1 MKLFIDTAN
10 IEHIRIASKW
20 GVISGA
26 TTNPS
31 LIAKEGR
38 QLVDVVKEIV
48 DLIESYMKNISI
60 ENISEIIMNK
70 VENQMMMDRR
80 RNGIF

>member
-1 MKLFIDTAN
+1 MGK
-10 IEHIRIASKW
+10 
-20 GVISGA
+20 
-26 TTNPS
+26 
-31 LIAKEGR
+31 
-38 QLVDVVKEIV
+38 KEIV

>member
-1 MKLFIDTAN
+1 MDAKAV
-10 IEHIRIASKW
+10 ERKIRERTMGK
-20 GVISGA
+20 
-26 TTNPS
+26 
-31 LIAKEGR
+31 
-38 QLVDVVKEIV
+38 KEIV
-48 DLIESYMKNISI
+48 DLIESYMRDINI